1 MEALCLWSAVILLA
15 VNIVLIIKMQLMKA
29 AAREIRIG
37 LEEKLSSDT
46 NTVIDISSGDK
57 EMRRMAADLNV
68 QLKKLHREKI
78 RCQQGDLKLKEAVT
92 NISHD
97 LRTPLTA
104 VCGYLDLL
112 AREEKS
118 PQVQRYLDIISER
131 AAAMKQLTEE
141 LLKYSVA
148 VSGEYIP
155 YEPEDVI
162 INNVLE
168 ESISGF
174 YAVLTESGISP
185 EISICDEKVH
195 RMLNKNALSRV
206 FSNIISNAVKYSGGD
221 LKIALSESGTVS
233 FSNKAPGLDAV
244 TVGRLFDRF
253 YTVETGGRS
262 TGLGLSI
269 ARALTEQMGGTISA
283 SYNDENIVIE
293 IAF

>member
-15 VNIVLIIKMQLMKA
+15 VNVALIIKLLLMKK
-29 AAREIRIG
+29 AAREIRMG

-46 NTVIDISSGDK
+46 NTVIDISSGDR
-57 EMRRMAADLNV
+57 EMRRLAAGLNV
-68 QLKKLHREKI
+68 QLNELHREKI
-78 RCQQGDLKLKEAVT
+78 RFQQGDLELKEAVT

-104 VCGYLDLL
+104 ICGYLDMLEN
-112 AREEKS
+112 EEKS
-118 PQVQRYLDIISER
+118 VRAQKYLDIISER
-131 AAAMKQLTEE
+131 TAAMKQLTEE

-148 VSGEYIP
+148 VSGEHIP
-155 YEPEDVI
+155 HEPEDVI

-174 YAVLTESGISP
+174 YAVLTESGITP
-185 EISICDEKVH
+185 EISICGGKVH
-195 RMLNKNALSRV
+195 RMLNKNALSRI
-206 FSNIISNAVKYSGGD
+206 FSNIISNVVKYSGGD
-221 LKIALSESGTVS
+221 LRIVLSDDGKVS
-233 FSNKAPGLDAV
+233 FSNKAPGLDEV

-253 YTVETGGRS
+253 YTVETGDKS

-269 ARALTEQMGGTISA
+269 ARALTEQMGGTIGA
-283 SYNDENIVIE
+283 FYHDGTVTIE

>member
-15 VNIVLIIKMQLMKA
+15 VNVALIIKLLLMKK
-29 AAREIRIG
+29 AAREIRMG

-46 NTVIDISSGDK
+46 NTVIDISSGDR
-57 EMRRMAADLNV
+57 EMRRLAAGLNV
-68 QLKKLHREKI
+68 QLNELHREKI
-78 RCQQGDLKLKEAVT
+78 RFQQGDLELKEAVT

-104 VCGYLDLL
+104 ICGYLDMLEN
-112 AREEKS
+112 EEKS
-118 PQVQRYLDIISER
+118 VRAQKYLDIISER
-131 AAAMKQLTEE
+131 TAAMKQLTEE

-148 VSGEYIP
+148 VSGEHIP
-155 YEPEDVI
+155 HEPEDVI

-174 YAVLTESGISP
+174 YAVLTESGITP
-185 EISICDEKVH
+185 EISICVEKVH
-195 RMLNKNALSRV
+195 RMLNKNALSRI
-206 FSNIISNAVKYSGGD
+206 FSNIISNVVKYSGGD
-221 LKIALSESGTVS
+221 LRIVLSDDGKVS
-233 FSNKAPGLDAV
+233 FSNKAPGLDEV

-253 YTVETGGRS
+253 YTVETGDKS

-269 ARALTEQMGGTISA
+269 ARALTEQMGGTIGA
-283 SYNDENIVIE
+283 FYHDGTVTIE

>member
-1 MEALCLWSAVILLA
+1 MEALCLWSTVILLA
-15 VNIVLIIKMQLMKA
+15 VNVALIIKLLLMKK
-29 AAREIRIG
+29 AAREIRMG

-57 EMRRMAADLNV
+57 EMRRLAAGLNV
-68 QLKKLHREKI
+68 QLNELHREKI
-78 RCQQGDLKLKEAVT
+78 RCQQGDLELKEAVT

-104 VCGYLDLL
+104 ICGYLDMLEN
-112 AREEKS
+112 EEKS
-118 PQVQRYLDIISER
+118 VRAQKYLDIISER
-131 AAAMKQLTEE
+131 TATMKQLTEE

-148 VSGEYIP
+148 VSGEHIP
-155 YEPEDVI
+155 HEPEDVI

-174 YAVLTESGISP
+174 YAVLTESGIIP
-185 EISICDEKVH
+185 EISICEEKIH
-195 RMLNKNALSRV
+195 RMLNKNALSRI

-221 LKIALSESGTVS
+221 LRISLSDDGKVS
-233 FSNKAPGLDAV
+233 FSNNAPGLDEI

-253 YTVETGGRS
+253 YTVETGDRS

-269 ARALTEQMGGTISA
+269 ARALTEQMGGTIEA
-283 SYNDENIVIE
+283 FYHDGTVTIE
-293 IAF
+293 ISF

>member
-1 MEALCLWSAVILLA
+1 MVALCLWSAVILLA
-15 VNIVLIIKMQLMKA
+15 VNAALIIKLLLMKT
-29 AAREIRIG
+29 AAREIRMG

-57 EMRRMAADLNV
+57 EMCRLAADLNI
-68 QLKKLHREKI
+68 QLNKLRREQI
-78 RCQQGDLKLKEAVT
+78 RCQQGDLELKEAVT

-104 VCGYLDLL
+104 ICGYLDMLEK
-112 AREEKS
+112 EEKS
-118 PQVQRYLDIISER
+118 VQAQRYLGIISER
-131 AAAMKQLTEE
+131 TAAMKQLTEE

-148 VSGEYIP
+148 VSGEHIP
-155 YEPEDVI
+155 HEPEDVI

-174 YAVLTESGISP
+174 YAVLTESGITP
-185 EISICDEKVH
+185 EIRICEEKVH
-195 RMLNKNALSRV
+195 RMLNKNALSRI

-221 LKIALSESGTVS
+221 LRIALSDDGKVS
-233 FSNKAPGLDAV
+233 FSNKAPGLDEI

-253 YTVETGGRS
+253 YTVETGDKS

-269 ARALTEQMGGTISA
+269 ARALTEQMGGTIGA
-283 SYNDENIVIE
+283 VYNDGTVTIDIT
-293 IAF
+293 F